1 MYRPAA
7 IRCPSGRSS
16 SPSPPARALG
26 EPWRTEL
33 QGEGE
38 TCAGLLTC
46 EGRRYHGAGSFV
58 QLGAFGRQPS
68 AGEPTELFGKGRLD
82 RLASVGE
89 APFGHKGVHLIQQFG
104 IEREGDLVER
114 TAAALGR
121 EVDADERTVTEPAP
135 GPAPT
140 MFLGLDGTATKTGR
154 GPPRAG
160 TAAPRTTS
168 STAPTDAASV
178 RAGTGSAAPTRRTC
192 SCSTPR
198 RTTRRCSSGCRS
210 RTAGG
215 TRSRPC

>member
-26 EPWRTEL
+26 EPRRTEL

-89 APFGHKGVHLIQQFG
+89 APFGHKGAHLIQQFG

-140 MFLGLDGTATKTGR
+140 MHSGAGRYRHENGPRPPESGDR
-154 GPPRAG
+154 GPENYQFNC
-160 TAAPRTTS
+160 
-168 STAPTDAASV
+168 TD
-178 RAGTGSAAPTRRTC
+178 RRSIRPSRYRLGC
-192 SCSTPR
+192 AHTPDV
-198 RTTRRCSSGCRS
+198 
-210 RTAGG
+210 
-215 TRSRPC
+215 